1 MTENKRQPKI
11 LIDSLLAG
19 PALTFWGLR
28 NCTITLQPDIRSPAS
43 FMPRE
48 NTVNRKFRTMIL
60 AVAFLCVAASRPVLA
75 QQTGTKFMQDTIVVE
90 AEGSFEADPDLAA
103 LTFDATSQDKNM
115 KKAYDIAAQSM
126 QRIVDLAQ
134 KSGIKKEDVSTGVLR
149 VTPAYDRDPNKAK
162 SYAVR
167 GFLTIKVRDFS
178 QVGPLVDS
186 AVQEGIVDFR
196 SLSYSLQDE
205 EAAKQKAVG
214 AAMKNALGRATAA
227 LAQTGQKVGAIRYA
241 SVDVRQINVPQ
252 VSDFISTDSV
262 QPLESFGLHAKRAV
276 SGAPPP
282 PPPLPS
288 VSPEKITVSA
298 TVQCGFQIQ

>member
-1 MTENKRQPKI
+1 MHADTRR
-11 LIDSLLAG
+11 A
-19 PALTFWGLR
+19 
-28 NCTITLQPDIRSPAS
+28 AS
-43 FMPRE
+43 FMTKE
-48 NTVNRKFRTMIL
+48 NIVSRKFRPIAL
-60 AVAFLCVAASRPVLA
+60 AVGFLCVMAARPVSA
-75 QQTGTKFMQDTIVVE
+75 QQGGTKFVQDTIVVE
-90 AEGSFEADPDLAA
+90 AEGTFEADPDLAT
-103 LTFDATSQDKNM
+103 LTFDVTSQDKDL
-115 KKAYDIAAQSM
+115 KKAYDLAAQSM
-126 QRIVDLAQ
+126 QRIVNLAQ

-149 VTPAYDRDPNKAK
+149 VTPSYERDKNKAK
-162 SYAVR
+162 SFTVK
-167 GFLTIKVRDFS
+167 GVLTIKMRDFN
-178 QVGPLVDS
+178 QVGPLVDT

-196 SLSYSLQDE
+196 SLTFSLQDE

-214 AAMKNALGRATAA
+214 AAMKNALGRAAAA

-252 VSDFISTDSV
+252 EYLTADNV
-262 QPLESFGLHAKRAV
+262 QSLEMFGLRKGAT